1 MPYLSKI
8 GVGNKSVIKTKIT
21 LKRLYATFMKE
32 KCELIAYDMRYG
44 NRQFTVFELLF
55 TIE

>member
-44 NRQFTVFELLF
+44 NREFTVFELLF